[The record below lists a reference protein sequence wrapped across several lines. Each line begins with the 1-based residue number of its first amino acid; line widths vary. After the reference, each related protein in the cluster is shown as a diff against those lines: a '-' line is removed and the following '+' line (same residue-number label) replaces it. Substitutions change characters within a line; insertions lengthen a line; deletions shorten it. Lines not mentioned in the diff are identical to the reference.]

1 MQFWRNAH
9 ADMHSFHDIMFLNQ
23 QRSKSLQIQIQS
35 VQESLIRQP
44 DFC

>member
-1 MQFWRNAH
+1 MQLWLH
-9 ADMHSFHDIMFLNQ
+9 APADVHSLHDIMFLNQ

-35 VQESLIRQP
+35 LQESLIRQP